1 MRSSKTF
8 KLFYS
13 FFVNMPYLGIIF
25 FLSNSIFHLSIFQSL
40 FLSGFI
46 WVMKASDYIDT
57 LNLSEEI
64 DQLHVKIDKLLE
76 NKEK

>member
-1 MRSSKTF
+1 MN
-8 KLFYS
+8 L
-13 FFVNMPYLGIIF
+13 PYLGIVF
-25 FLSNSIFHLSIFQSL
+25 FLSNVIFHLGIEQSL
-40 FLSGFI
+40 FIAGLV
-46 WVMKASDYIDT
+46 WVMKASDYIDI

>member
-13 FFVNMPYLGIIF
+13 LFLNLPYFGVVF
-25 FLSNSIFHLSIFQSL
+25 FLANPIFHMTNMQSL
-40 FLSGFI
+40 FLAGII
-46 WVMKASDYIDT
+46 WIMKASDYIDT